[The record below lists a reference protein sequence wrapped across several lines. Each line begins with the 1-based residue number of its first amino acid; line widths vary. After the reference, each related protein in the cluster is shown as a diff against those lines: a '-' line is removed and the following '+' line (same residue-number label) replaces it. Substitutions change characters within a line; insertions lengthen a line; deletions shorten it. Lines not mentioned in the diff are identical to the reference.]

1 MWLLALVC
9 YGCLM
14 IVYKHLAYKASLGYV
29 ASSTCV
35 LFALRVCSFT
45 GSVLCKASIGYV
57 ASSTC
62 VLFALRV
69 CSFTGGV
76 LCKASLGYVASSTSV
91 LFALRV

>member
-1 MWLLALVC
+1 MY

-45 GSVLCKASIGYV
+45 GCVLCKASLGYV
-57 ASSTC
+57 ASSAC

-76 LCKASLGYVASSTSV
+76 YCHFDILYVSLE
-91 LFALRV
+91 